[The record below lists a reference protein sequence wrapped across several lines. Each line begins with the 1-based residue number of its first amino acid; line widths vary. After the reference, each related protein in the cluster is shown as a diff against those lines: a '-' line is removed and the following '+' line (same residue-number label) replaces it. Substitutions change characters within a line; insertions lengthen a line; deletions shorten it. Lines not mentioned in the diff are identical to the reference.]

1 MTNIGTVAR
10 WLMAVA
16 LFSGAVLS
24 VAGEPVGQIVYLE
37 GIVDIH
43 RDGEI
48 FELFDSDVGMEIFN
62 QDLISTGSD
71 GILEVELTAY
81 ANPGTIVKVA
91 EKTAFYLDFSRHMGA
106 AKTDLPL
113 LAGSLA
119 FKVQRLTGSEE
130 LNVRTQSAIAGVRG
144 TEFEVVTAPEGSILV
159 VCSEGKVSCEDD
171 QYNQQY
177 AQAGRVVE
185 KRSGETLRRIDVDP
199 GDENLYRNFWINQ
212 REQVFK
218 AGAQVFVKAYA
229 LQYQSHLAKFTEA
242 YKKVAAHR
250 GVLEL
255 YGREVRD
262 YSSDLMLIYN
272 EVSKDIIP
280 SRGIFN
286 LFEQIFYSLKTLQDY
301 HAQGIG
307 VTDVSRNLT
316 SGEFFAEFLS
326 YEPVLR
332 GQLAEMHYYYKLF
345 ANIASSA
352 SPAGGSLMGDIFSG
366 SNPLG
371 SGMPQS
377 GLGNDSF

>member
-1 MTNIGTVAR
+1 
-10 WLMAVA
+10 MAA
-16 LFSGAVLS
+16 ILFFGLILPASGES
-24 VAGEPVGQIVYLE
+24 VGQIVYLE

-48 FELFDSDVGMEIFN
+48 IELFDSDVGMEIFN
-62 QDLISTGSD
+62 QDLISTGGD
-71 GILEVELTAY
+71 GILELELTAY

-91 EKTAFYLDFSRHMGA
+91 EKTAFYLDFSRHMGSP
-106 AKTDLPL
+106 KTDLPL
-113 LAGSLA
+113 LAGSLS

-159 VCSEGKVSCEDD
+159 ICSEGKVSCEDD
-171 QYNQQY
+171 QYNQQF

-229 LQYQSHLAKFTEA
+229 LQYQSYLAKFTEA
-242 YKKVAAHR
+242 YKKVASHR

-255 YGREVRD
+255 YGRDVQD

-301 HAQGIG
+301 HLQGIG
-307 VTDVSRNLT
+307 ITDISRNL
-316 SGEFFAEFLS
+316 SSAEFFAEFRS
-326 YEPVLR
+326 YEPVLL

-371 SGMPQS
+371 GGMPQGS
-377 GLGNDSF
+377 LGDTTF